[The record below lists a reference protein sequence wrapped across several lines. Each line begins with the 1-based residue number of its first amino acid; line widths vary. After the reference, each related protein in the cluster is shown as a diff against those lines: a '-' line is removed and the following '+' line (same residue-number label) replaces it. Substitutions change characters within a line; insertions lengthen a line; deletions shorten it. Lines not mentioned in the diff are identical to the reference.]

1 MFCGEY
7 AGTIK
12 DNGLFWVNPCY
23 TKTPISLR
31 ASNLQ
36 GQVIKVND
44 RGGNPIEIAVVVVYK
59 VDDTYR
65 ASFDVDNYT
74 HFVSVQSEA
83 AVRHLAGCYPYDTFD
98 ESDNETLTLR
108 GGTDQV
114 KAVLE
119 KELTERF
126 ARAGIKVIEARIS
139 HLSYAS
145 EVAQSML
152 KRQEAQAVVAAR
164 TQIVNG
170 AVSMVEMAL
179 ARLAQK

>member
-1 MFCGEY
+1 M
-7 AGTIK
+7 
-12 DNGLFWVNPCY
+12 
-23 TKTPISLR
+23 
-31 ASNLQ
+31 
-36 GQVIKVND
+36 
-44 RGGNPIEIAVVVVYK
+44 
-59 VDDTYR
+59 
-65 ASFDVDNYT
+65 
-74 HFVSVQSEA
+74 
-83 AVRHLAGCYPYDTFD
+83 
-98 ESDNETLTLR
+98 
-108 GGTDQV
+108 
-114 KAVLE
+114 
-119 KELTERF
+119 LTERF